1 MATVPQYYG
10 ETGAPLEV
18 AIDPMSVAPAWSA
31 HRARLTAWLAELSA
45 ADWVGPTRCEGW
57 SVAALVRHLASVSQ
71 FAGYTLH
78 QAAKGD
84 ATRLLEGFDS
94 QVTPGAAAEL
104 LGELEPTRLLDTLR
118 EYDGHIEATVADW
131 SSNDWR
137 RLAEAPPGHVP
148 AYLSLSHFLFD
159 SWVHERDLLL
169 PMGEVPLV
177 EPREV
182 EISVAYVLGLAGVT
196 TGILDGEGAAA
207 DVHVTDCALRIGLD
221 ARGDRAI
228 VRPGWAP
235 EGAPVV
241 EGTAGLVLDVATGRA
256 DPLELA
262 GDVAGRSVFVGFAAL
277 LR

>member
-1 MATVPQYYG
+1 V
-10 ETGAPLEV
+10 
-18 AIDPMSVAPAWSA
+18 
-31 HRARLTAWLAELSA
+31 TAWLADLSV
-45 ADWVGPTRCEGW
+45 ADWDAPTRCEGW

-104 LGELEPTRLLDTLR
+104 LGELEPPRLLDTLR
-118 EYDGHIEATVADW
+118 EYDGQIEETVADW
-131 SSNDWR
+131 SSDDWR
-137 RLAEAPPGHVP
+137 RMAEAPPGHVP
-148 AYLSLSHFLFD
+148 AFLSLSHFLFD

-177 EPREV
+177 EPGEV
-182 EISVAYVLGLAGVT
+182 EVSVAYVLGLAGVA
-196 TGILDGEGAAA
+196 TGILEGEGAAA
-207 DVHVTDCALRIGLD
+207 DVHVTDCGLHIGLE

-241 EGTAGLVLDVATGRA
+241 EGSAGLVLDVATARV

-262 GDVAGRSVFVGFAAL
+262 GDAAGRTVFTAFAAL

>member
-1 MATVPQYYG
+1 MARVHQYYG
-10 ETGAPLEV
+10 GTGAPLEV

-31 HRARLTAWLAELSA
+31 HRARLTAWLADLSV
-45 ADWVGPTRCEGW
+45 ADWDTPTRCEGW

-84 ATRLLEGFDS
+84 ATRLLEGFDP
-94 QVTPGAAAEL
+94 QATPGAAAEL
-104 LGELEPTRLLDTLR
+104 LGELEPPRLLDTLR
-118 EYDGHIEATVADW
+118 EYDGHIEKTVADW
-131 SSNDWR
+131 SSDDWR

-148 AYLSLSHFLFD
+148 AFLSLSHFLFD

-177 EPREV
+177 EPGEV

-196 TGILDGEGAAA
+196 TGILDGDGAAA
-207 DVHVTDCALRIGLD
+207 DVHVTECALRIGLD

-241 EGTAGLVLDVATGRA
+241 EGSAGLVLDVATARA

-262 GDVAGRSVFVGFAAL
+262 GDAAGRSVFIAFAAL

>member
-1 MATVPQYYG
+1 MARVHQYYG
-10 ETGAPLEV
+10 GTGAPLEI
-18 AIDPMSVAPAWSA
+18 AIEPMSVAPAWSA
-31 HRARLTAWLAELSA
+31 HRARLTAWLADLSV
-45 ADWVGPTRCEGW
+45 ADWDGPTRCEGW
-57 SVAALVRHLASVSQ
+57 SIAALVRHLASGSQ

-104 LGELEPTRLLDTLR
+104 LAGLEPSRLLDSLR
-118 EYDGHIEATVADW
+118 EYDRRVEDTVAGW
-131 SSNDWR
+131 SIDDWR
-137 RLAEAPPGHVP
+137 RTAEAPPGHVP
-148 AYLSLSHFLFD
+148 AFLSLSHFLFD

-169 PMGEVPLV
+169 PMAEVPLV
-177 EPREV
+177 EPGEV
-182 EISVAYVLGLAGVT
+182 EISIAYVLGLAGVT
-196 TGILDGEGAAA
+196 TGILEGEGAAA
-207 DVHVTDCALRIGLD
+207 DVHVADCGLRIGLD

-241 EGTAGLVLDVATGRA
+241 AGSAGLVLDVATARA
-256 DPLELA
+256 DPVELA
-262 GDVAGRSVFVGFAAL
+262 GEAEGRAVFAAFALL